1 MSDCKDNSHRLVIL
15 ACEHREMDE
24 KIKELQS
31 YPIANQLQI
40 QRLKKEKL
48 RLKDALDRLRSQQI
62 PDIDA

>member
-1 MSDCKDNSHRLVIL
+1 MSDSKESGCRLAIL
-15 ACEHREMDE
+15 ACEHRALDE

-31 YPIANQLQI
+31 SPVVNQLQI

-48 RLKDALDRLRSQQI
+48 RLKDLISRLKSQQI